1 MLPVKETQAVCVW
14 GGGEGGWIPVKSDC
28 KAENPDFGGA
38 TTSLI
43 RFLLLANGG
52 SAVSLFLQAP

>member
-1 MLPVKETQAVCVW
+1 MC
-14 GGGEGGWIPVKSDC
+14 GGGGGGGWIPVKSDC

-43 RFLLLANGG
+43 QFLLLANGG